1 MWGDDLHA
9 AQQTARRGRD
19 LLVLGVAE
27 LGGVCRQSIGVDAAA
42 DRETLGFAGKQRAVA
57 AVWVTW
63 MVTTRPEADSK

>member
-42 DRETLGFAGKQRAVA
+42 DRETLGFAGKRRAVGGG
-57 AVWVTW
+57 VGHV